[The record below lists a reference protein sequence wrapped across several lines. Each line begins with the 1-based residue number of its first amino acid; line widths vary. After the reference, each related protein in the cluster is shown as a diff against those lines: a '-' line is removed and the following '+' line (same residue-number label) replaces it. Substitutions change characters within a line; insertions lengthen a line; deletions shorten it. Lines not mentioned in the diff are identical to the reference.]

1 MLVMRWT
8 LDKDGRLTATFTRSP
23 NIRPLAIKVSPAKQR
38 RAHTAAPARPKPT
51 RTPSLGRLIWLTIK
65 PW

>member
-8 LDKDGRLTATFTRSP
+8 LDKDGRLTATFTRS

-38 RAHTAAPARPKPT
+38 CAHTAALVQPKPT